1 MMKTTFKRTVLSLLL
16 ASSTLAPLAAAH
28 AAEGD
33 VPFKAAV
40 KAAADPALHDSLP
53 DAIKKAGY
61 IVAGTNPNTP
71 PTTFTR
77 RTTKRWPGVKST

>member
-1 MMKTTFKRTVLSLLL
+1 M
-16 ASSTLAPLAAAH
+16 
-28 AAEGD
+28 
-33 VPFKAAV
+33 

-71 PTTFTR
+71 PTTFYQADNKTLA
-77 RTTKRWPGVKST
+77 GVKST